1 MDITEEDTL
10 ANGSVGVR
18 NGMTESCYI
27 DDLTISSFKRVVTK
41 EVTVEAAADIKEADA
56 IVKRLEG
63 IDRTLYSPEDL
74 AKTDT
79 LKAEL
84 KALTEGNPGT
94 SSQKAIDQKAQELKT
109 LLDTL
114 QELPADTGNLNIILS
129 NVQKIEKGKYTDDSF
144 SELEAAI
151 KKDRGPFE
159 GKPNHQQTG

>member
-79 LKAEL
+79 LKSRAE
-84 KALTEGNPGT
+84 
-94 SSQKAIDQKAQELKT
+94 
-109 LLDTL
+109 
-114 QELPADTGNLNIILS
+114 
-129 NVQKIEKGKYTDDSF
+129 
-144 SELEAAI
+144 
-151 KKDRGPFE
+151 GPY
-159 GKPNHQQTG
+159 